1 MSFRKAV
8 ANMAIELKKSL
19 RRNTLSEDGRTLVE
33 AISTVIAEAE
43 NADDEITA
51 DDLKTRIEEAMKS
64 VEPVDPEKVAEQV
77 VESENLKRTVRR
89 IMAEN
94 KMNTSAPSAWIRGKE
109 AVRAFAKTI
118 HNAKDGESFKEA
130 WSGVLRSNGITGMAY
145 PEQVEAAINTAWKNS
160 SGLFF
165 ALRHVSNKEF
175 RIMYSEDDTV
185 NTMAHGH
192 QLGAA
197 KKEQTIPAQG
207 KKISLQM
214 IYKWLPV
221 DRLTLAA
228 IDDPEVFIGWV
239 TEELTERLAYT
250 IERTIIA
257 GDPNSATDADAIT
270 AFESIGSK
278 TTTDAWT
285 TVITVKKTTGGTGLD
300 ISMKD
305 VMATALGL
313 NRKGHDVWFYVSM
326 SMLTA
331 LMDEAYN
338 TTGLPLTADLDEMA
352 RRIGVQKLIIADYL
366 GGTSCGVMITPDL
379 YYRIGGDVFGD
390 TWSIYEK
397 NQIGYMS
404 EVACGGAI
412 AGLGSTATFNI
423 SA

>member
-1 MSFRKAV
+1 MSFKRAV

-64 VEPVDPEKVAEQV
+64 VEPVDPEKVAEKV

-94 KMNTSAPSAWIRGKE
+94 KMNTSAPSAWIKGKE
-109 AVRAFAKTI
+109 AVKAFAKTI

-145 PEQVEAAINTAWKNS
+145 PEQVETAINTAWKNS

-192 QLGAA
+192 KLGAN

-285 TVITVKKTTGGTGLD
+285 TVIAVKKTTGGTGLD
-300 ISMKD
+300 ISFKD
-305 VMATALGL
+305 VMTTALGL

>member
-1 MSFRKAV
+1 MSFKKAV

-19 RRNTLSEDGRTLVE
+19 RKNVLSEDGRTLVE
-33 AISTVIAEAE
+33 AISSVIAEAE
-43 NADDEITA
+43 NAEDEITA
-51 DDLKTRIEEAMKS
+51 DDLKARIEEAMKA
-64 VEPVDPEKVAEQV
+64 VEPVDPEKVAEEV
-77 VESENLKRTVRR
+77 VESENLKRAVRR

-94 KMNTSAPSAWIRGKE
+94 KLNVQQPATQWIKGKE
-109 AVRAFAKTI
+109 AVKAFAKTI
-118 HNAKDGESFKEA
+118 HNAKDGEAFKEA

-192 QLGAA
+192 QLGNA
-197 KKEQTIPAQG
+197 KKEQVIPAQG

-228 IDDPEVFIGWV
+228 IDDPEVFISWV

-250 IERTIIA
+250 IERTIIL
-257 GDPNSATDADAIT
+257 GDPNASTAADAIT
-270 AFESIGSK
+270 SFESIGSK
-278 TTTDAWT
+278 KTADAWT
-285 TVITVKKTTGGTGLD
+285 NVVTVKKNTSGALD
-300 ISMKD
+300 VSIKD
-305 VMATALGL
+305 VMTTALGL

-326 SMLTA
+326 SMLSA

-338 TTGLPLTADLDEMA
+338 TTGLPLTADLDELA
-352 RRIGVQKLIIADYL
+352 RRIGVQKVIIADYL
-366 GGTSCGVMITPDL
+366 GTTSVGVMITPDL

-397 NQIGYMS
+397 NQVGYMS
-404 EVACGGAI
+404 EVAAGGAI
-412 AGLGSTATFNI
+412 AGLGSTATFYL